1 MAASTPSASA
11 SLAWLNRRIVD
22 GDTPIWRPS
31 AVQVRLWRCRW
42 YRWLRTVALD
52 RSEESPSTS
61 RLVRRLGR
69 RGRAGSSVDVV
80 TVLIQYSEMTQQVEA
95 VAELDEVLNRIA
107 VRARPT
113 LVELHSETGVL
124 CLGMGRDDA
133 AVVLFRDE
141 VGGSW
146 WERSRDGSSLG
157 AFEDLVFDTNGSTHR
172 FFDRA
177 AVRPSQMREAARE
190 FVRTPA
196 ARPAI
201 LDWLPEGSDSD
212 MTERD
217 DDGS

>member
-1 MAASTPSASA
+1 MY
-11 SLAWLNRRIVD
+11 
-22 GDTPIWRPS
+22 
-31 AVQVRLWRCRW
+31 RLWG
-42 YRWLRTVALD
+42 LRRTG
-52 RSEESPSTS
+52 P
-61 RLVRRLGR
+61 
-69 RGRAGSSVDVV
+69 SVDVV
-80 TVLIQYSEMTQQVEA
+80 TLLIQHSELSRQVES
-95 VAELDEVLNRIA
+95 VAELDEVLNRLA
-107 VRARPT
+107 VHAPPT

-141 VGGSW
+141 GGGSW
-146 WERSRDGSSLG
+146 WGRSRDGSSLG
-157 AFEDLVFDTNGSTHR
+157 AFEDLMFAKNNSMHR
-172 FFDRA
+172 FFDPA

-201 LDWLPEGSDSD
+201 LDWVPEGSDSD

>member
-1 MAASTPSASA
+1 MGSP
-11 SLAWLNRRIVD
+11 RRT
-22 GDTPIWRPS
+22 GP
-31 AVQVRLWRCRW
+31 
-42 YRWLRTVALD
+42 
-52 RSEESPSTS
+52 
-61 RLVRRLGR
+61 
-69 RGRAGSSVDVV
+69 SVDEV
-80 TVLIQYSEMTQQVEA
+80 TLLIQHSELSRQVET
-95 VAELDEVLNRIA
+95 VAELDEVLNRLA
-107 VRARPT
+107 VHARPT

-141 VGGSW
+141 GGGAW
-146 WERSRDGSSLG
+146 WGRSRDGSLLG
-157 AFEDLVFDTNGSTHR
+157 AFEDLMFAKNDSMHR

-201 LDWLPEGSDSD
+201 LDWVPEGSDSD

-217 DDGS
+217 DYGS